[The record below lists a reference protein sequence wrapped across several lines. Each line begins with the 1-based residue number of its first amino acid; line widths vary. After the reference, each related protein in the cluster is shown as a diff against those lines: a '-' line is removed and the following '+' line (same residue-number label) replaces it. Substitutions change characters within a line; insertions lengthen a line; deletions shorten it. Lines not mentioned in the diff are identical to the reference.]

1 MTESKKAWVTP
12 ELIVLVRSKPE
23 EAVLI
28 TCKYGGGGAGPGPG
42 VVAFTCCYTGTFPC
56 GSYCDVSASS

>member
-23 EAVLI
+23 EAVLAV
-28 TCKYGGGGAGPGPG
+28 CKGTWGNSLAGYQGGNNGCMSSGCIIC
-42 VVAFTCCYTGTFPC
+42 V
-56 GSYCDVSASS
+56 DLSAS